1 MDLLTLFLDELE
13 ESLSRA
19 ALRLEAVLESRQH
32 NTERLDD
39 LREANALGDIR
50 LREEHQKPVDVLFE
64 LLFLL
69 AIVAQ
74 YFVVLE
80 RLEVERQ
87 GLTGSLLA
95 VLSEGRQQVEA
106 VELLKLVEYNIPQSE
121 RCLAIIVQHFD
132 AKNPRLDMLF
142 KV

>member
-19 ALRLEAVLESRQH
+19 ALRLEAGFKSRQH

-39 LREANALGDIR
+39 LGEANALGEIR
-50 LREEHQKPVDVLFE
+50 LREEHQKPVDLLFE
-64 LLFLL
+64 LVLLL
-69 AIVAQ
+69 AHVAQ

-80 RLEVERQ
+80 RLEVKRQ

-95 VLSEGRQQVEA
+95 VLSEG
-106 VELLKLVEYNIPQSE
+106 
-121 RCLAIIVQHFD
+121 
-132 AKNPRLDMLF
+132 
-142 KV
+142 